1 MPNFPAFQNRLAQ
14 MNNPFY
20 RSAKDTPVEFGIPA
34 GQAMGPNPMK
44 RRPNAVNGA
53 IPLVQDGTPQPSGT
67 SADPQMSTT
76 AQRTK
81 QNIANQVDY
90 DDLAPKMEEI
100 PADPEFQGHSKHG
113 FFDRLRA
120 MAYSMQA
127 AQAQQPENQM
137 AGLGGMI
144 GGLINPGGAERLYH
158 EEVTLPRA
166 RRKQAATIAR
176 NESRQKAFQTEM
188 QGRLQVQ
195 KLNEANQPEYAPMT
209 GGEYSTVYNKRN
221 PADQHIMTGPDGK
234 PMRPASILNAE
245 EATDRAKEIQGLKDR
260 AAVEKQVA
268 DAKLKFEL
276 AKQKADHDTA
286 MKEMAQ
292 KHKDE
297 MTRLLESG
305 RNRRFNQGEA
315 GKNSRAD
322 KAEAGK
328 NKRNKERYGDDDGG
342 GSSSNSKA
350 SVGDVPNAFMMPKF
364 GVDNFALPKRPGKMT
379 APPAQ

>member
-14 MNNPFY
+14 LNNPFY
-20 RSAKDTPVEFGIPA
+20 RSAKDTPMEFGIPA

-53 IPLVQDGTPQPSGT
+53 IPLIQDGNPQPSGT
-67 SADPQMSTT
+67 SAEPQMATT
-76 AQRTK
+76 ASRTK
-81 QNIANQVDY
+81 TNIANQVDY

-100 PADPEFQGHSKHG
+100 PGDPEFQGHSKHG

-120 MAYSMQA
+120 MAYSAQA

-166 RRKQAATIAR
+166 RKKQAATIAR

-188 QGRLQVQ
+188 AGRLQVQ
-195 KLNEANQPEYAPMT
+195 KLNEANQPEYAPMA

-221 PADQHIMTGPDGK
+221 PTDQHIMLGPDGK
-234 PMRPASILNAE
+234 PMRPASIINTE
-245 EATDRAKEIQGLKDR
+245 ERGEYMKEIQGLKDR

-276 AKQKADHDTA
+276 AKQKADYDRE
-286 MKEMAQ
+286 KQEMAN
-292 KHKDE
+292 KFKEE

-305 RNRRFNQGEA
+305 RNSRFNKGEA
-315 GKNSRAD
+315 GKNERFN
-322 KAEAGK
+322 KGEKGK
-328 NKRNKERYGDDDGG
+328 NDRNKERYGDDDGG
-342 GSSSNSKA
+342 SSSKVPVSDA
-350 SVGDVPNAFMMPKF
+350 PNAFMTPKY
-364 GVDNFALPKRPGKMT
+364 GVDNFALPKRPGKHA